1 MIYLDHAATTPLDPS
16 VLEEMLPFFG
26 ELYGNPSTLY
36 SLGQA
41 ARSAVDTARDR
52 VADLLNVPSRE
63 ITFTSGGTEADN
75 LALRGVLCEVRPDRR
90 RLIVSSVEHE
100 AVLDTAHFLERHG
113 IPVTVLPVDGDGTV
127 QPDVLR
133 KMIGT
138 DTALVSVMTANN
150 EVGTIQPVAEL
161 ANVAHEAGAL
171 FHTDA
176 VQAVGS
182 VPVHP
187 AELGCDLLSLSGH
200 KIYGPKGSGA
210 LWVRSGVHL
219 FAQMTGGGQERR
231 VRSGTENVPAIV
243 GLGKA
248 CELANARISENYAG
262 KLSALRD
269 RLIEGVMS
277 AIPDTMLTG
286 HRDLRLPGHAS
297 FCFRG
302 VEGEPVL
309 INLDFSG
316 IAASSGSACSSGA
329 STPSHVLSAMGIPAD
344 TIKGNLRL
352 TLGKDSTGND
362 VDRVLDVLPRIVAS
376 LRSLQRG

>member
-1 MIYLDHAATTPLDPS
+1 
-16 VLEEMLPFFG
+16 
-26 ELYGNPSTLY
+26 
-36 SLGQA
+36 
-41 ARSAVDTARDR
+41 
-52 VADLLNVPSRE
+52 
-63 ITFTSGGTEADN
+63 
-75 LALRGVLCEVRPDRR
+75 
-90 RLIVSSVEHE
+90 
-100 AVLDTAHFLERHG
+100 
-113 IPVTVLPVDGDGTV
+113 
-127 QPDVLR
+127 
-133 KMIGT
+133 
-138 DTALVSVMTANN
+138 
-150 EVGTIQPVAEL
+150 
-161 ANVAHEAGAL
+161 
-171 FHTDA
+171 
-176 VQAVGS
+176 
-182 VPVHP
+182 
-187 AELGCDLLSLSGH
+187 
-200 KIYGPKGSGA
+200 
-210 LWVRSGVHL
+210 
-219 FAQMTGGGQERR
+219 MTGGGQERR

-344 TIKGNLRL
+344 TIKGALRL
-352 TLGKDSTGND
+352 TLGKDSTVED
-362 VDRVLDVLPRIVAS
+362 VDRVLGILTRIVAS